1 MDETTTLRLALVA
14 SRYGDARLVA
24 RVRKS
29 GISAFTDL
37 LNEISETELER
48 TDAEVSELSAQ
59 GIGAVLLGSPQYPDL
74 LASIRVAPPFLFYLG
89 ALNLLTAHGIGVCGS
104 RNASDEG
111 LRAAVVCGEAAT
123 HQGLAV
129 VSGYARGVDMA
140 THVSALSSG
149 GSTIIVL
156 PEGINHFR
164 IKRGPI
170 ASVWDPKRAIV
181 VSQFSPRRPWSA
193 GNAMTRNDVIIG
205 LSQAL
210 VVVEASDK
218 GGTLAAGVRALQLN
232 RRVFA
237 LEFSETPRGNTEL
250 IRRGAVSV
258 GNRVELRR
266 RLAEVAEDPAGNQ
279 LSII

>member
-1 MDETTTLRLALVA
+1 
-14 SRYGDARLVA
+14 
-24 RVRKS
+24 
-29 GISAFTDL
+29 
-37 LNEISETELER
+37 
-48 TDAEVSELSAQ
+48 
-59 GIGAVLLGSPQYPDL
+59 
-74 LASIRVAPPFLFYLG
+74 
-89 ALNLLTAHGIGVCGS
+89 
-104 RNASDEG
+104 
-111 LRAAVVCGEAAT
+111 LRAAAVCGEAAT
-123 HQGLAV
+123 DQGLAA

-164 IKRGPI
+164 VKRGPI
-170 ASVWDPKRAIV
+170 ASVWNPERAIV

-258 GNRVELRR
+258 GSRAELRR